1 MTIALAALAGVLL
14 AAGLADVA
22 AVVVARRGGA
32 ATRTTTVVGAD
43 GGAVGAARGALR
55 ADGRAARADGRA
67 TQTNRRATRGVA
79 MLAQLGRRLGV
90 PAPPGDLGSRLA
102 AAGLA
107 STVRTADAMA
117 VKAGAGAAAALV
129 AAPVLASL
137 PLRLTVIA
145 LPAAALAGFLT
156 PDLWLARRARRRAAT
171 AALELADVLDLLR
184 VAIAAGLPV
193 SRALAEV
200 GRRRGGL
207 VATELGWVTER
218 LALGV
223 PRAEA
228 LAALRCSLP
237 LPAIAQLTT
246 AILRG
251 DRHGAPLA
259 PALAALAQEA
269 RADRARA
276 LHEQAAR
283 AAPRIQLAVA
293 LLLVPAVLLMVA
305 AGLVHGLT

>member
-14 AAGLADVA
+14 AAGLIDLA
-22 AVVVARRGGA
+22 AVVTARRAGTP
-32 ATRTTTVVGAD
+32 TRTTTSTM
-43 GGAVGAARGALR
+43 GGSRAARGFTVL
-55 ADGRAARADGRA
+55 AR
-67 TQTNRRATRGVA
+67 
-79 MLAQLGRRLGV
+79 LGRRLGV

-102 AAGLA
+102 AAGLG
-107 STVRTADAMA
+107 SSVRVTDAMA
-117 VKAGAGAAAALV
+117 VKAGAGAAVALA
-129 AAPVLASL
+129 AAPVLAAL
-137 PLRLTVIA
+137 PPRLAVLA
-145 LPAAALAGFLT
+145 LPAGATAGFLA
-156 PDLWLARRARRRAAT
+156 PDLWLARRARRRVACAGV
-171 AALELADVLDLLR
+171 ELADVLDLLR

-193 SRALAEV
+193 GRALSEV

-207 VATELGWVTER
+207 VATELRTVAER

-228 LAALRCSLP
+228 LAALQRSLP
-237 LPAIAQLTT
+237 LAAIGQLVA
-246 AILRG
+246 AITRA

-259 PALAALAQEA
+259 PALTALAREA

-293 LLLVPAVLLMVA
+293 LLLVPAVLLIVA
-305 AGLVHGLT
+305 AGLVHGLA